1 MSSIHPVILSGGMGS
16 RLWPLSR
23 AQQPKQFQP
32 IDGIGGPSFLQAT
45 ALRHRGAMFHE
56 PVVVANASQ
65 VGLIASQLA
74 EVGCAPTIIG
84 EPVGRNTGPAVL
96 AAALQLLRDDREAV
110 MLILPSDHVIN
121 GDLNVTVAHAGKGA
135 RDDGR
140 IVTVGIV
147 PRYAETGFGYIT
159 DGGRIEG
166 CPGLHSV
173 RAFVEK
179 PELEIA
185 KRLVAEGNSYWAAG
199 IAVVRA
205 DVIVEEFARL
215 EPATLAAVLQSLS
228 EGTTR
233 QGAILLAEQ
242 PFSTALDEP
251 TERAIFERSPR
262 VALAPAN
269 VDWSDVG
276 AWPAM
281 RDIAAKDE
289 AGNVLGPE
297 VLAIDT
303 RDSLVRGCGR
313 LIAVVGMEGVIVV
326 DTPDAL
332 LVTNHESAQDVK
344 AAVNQLKSA
353 GRREVESHLLTDL
366 VNDDAKADPQNGV
379 SRIVIA
385 PGKTAKV
392 TGTGHGGAVVTVVS
406 GSALLWGQGP
416 RVQAEAGEILYV
428 GPGETVTVGNGES
441 DPLVLV
447 AVDVALSDSA
457 RQLRSEGVTPT
468 RQDQIEAGRRFVA

>member
-1 MSSIHPVILSGGMGS
+1 MTSIHPVILSGGMGS

-32 IDGIGGPSFLQAT
+32 IDGLGGPSFLQAT
-45 ALRHRGAMFHE
+45 ALRHRGALFHE

-65 VGLIASQLA
+65 VGLIASQMA
-74 EVGCAPTIIG
+74 DIGCAPTIIG

-96 AAALQLLRDDREAV
+96 AAALRLLRDDPEAV

-121 GDLNVTVAHAGKGA
+121 GDLNATVAQAQPGA

-140 IVTVGIV
+140 IVTIGIV

-166 CPGLHSV
+166 RPGLHSV
-173 RAFVEK
+173 AAFVEK
-179 PELEIA
+179 PEIEVA

-215 EPATLAAVLQSLS
+215 EPATLAAVLQSLAEGTMS
-228 EGTTR
+228 EG
-233 QGAILLAEQ
+233 AVLLAER

-251 TERAIFERSPR
+251 TERAIFERSPH

-281 RDIAAKDE
+281 RDIAAKDA
-289 AGNVLGPE
+289 AGNVLSPE

-332 LVTNHESAQDVK
+332 LVTNHENAQHVK
-344 AAVNQLKSA
+344 AAVSQLKSA
-353 GRREVESHLLTDL
+353 GRREVESHLL
-366 VNDDAKADPQNGV
+366 ADTTARSTQPQPEAGV
-379 SRIVIA
+379 SRMVVA
-385 PGKTAKV
+385 PGKTAKI
-392 TGTGHGGAVVTVVS
+392 TGTGHGGAVVTVAS

-416 RVQAEAGEILYV
+416 MVQAEAGEILFV
-428 GPGETVTVGNGES
+428 RPGDTVTIGNGES

-447 AVDVALSDSA
+447 AVDVALSESA
-457 RQLRSEGVTPT
+457 KQILSDGAAGPLDDALR
-468 RQDQIEAGRRFVA
+468 AGRRFVA